1 MVSCFVNLHMHVHKY
16 SQPSEKSPHARKRR
30 STAECWVFNKTW
42 TTKYLLTVVC
52 LVCGE
57 QISMFKDYNMHHHY
71 ETKHVEKY
79 KNPTD
84 VERARSSEALITKM
98 QGSLTKL
105 HTFRDAAAKTH
116 IILQNLP
123 KQQVILCF
131 VDSAVL
137 IQPETKKHSRTC
149 PSRDKP

>member
-1 MVSCFVNLHMHVHKY
+1 MVSCFVNLHMHVHKH

-30 STAECWVFNKTW
+30 SDAECWVFNKT
-42 TTKYLLTVVC
+42 TKYFLTAVC

-57 QISMFKDYNMHHHY
+57 QIPMFKDYNMHHHY

-79 KNPTD
+79 KNLTD
-84 VERARSSEALITKM
+84 VERARSSEALITKL

-105 HTFRDAAAKTH
+105 LTFRDAAAKTH
-116 IILQNLP
+116 IILQNL
-123 KQQVILCF
+123 KQVILYF
-131 VDSAVL
+131 ADSAVL

-149 PSRDKP
+149 PSRYKP